1 MSTLIPKYD
10 LKNGGATPNGA
21 VNRPINEKLNESVSV
36 KDFGAKGDGTTDDT
50 YAVNAALAAASSV
63 YFPTGTYL
71 VTSTIQVPANVS
83 IYGNGLSSVIKGNFA
98 GAVLNI
104 GVLSGARCINVTAN
118 NLLISCGT
126 LCDYG
131 IQFRNVV
138 KSNFSNL
145 YVQSTD
151 PCKSTFAA
159 FRLGGEV
166 YSNTFTGL
174 KANIVNDPYA
184 STNGVGFYIGND
196 FNAFSSSYASTN
208 DNILIGCVSTSYN
221 VGFWLDACTGIKLY
235 GCNAEKGT
243 SYAVKITGGLYN
255 NVYNFWHEQTTS
267 PKFYWGTSNK
277 QNGSGGTATEVSSF
291 CGVYDTELIGAS
303 FEMASGFYPTMQ
315 NAFLGGVSTIASGVN
330 NAVVR
335 DVVYAGGFSPTTSI
349 TDNGNASNI
358 EYRDNSY
365 NDYHITYSNGSGGET
380 QGLQFVVTG
389 ATTQINNLYTGVNLV
404 NAPFTPG
411 MSISGVFY
419 PATDNTYTLG
429 TASYRW
435 TTVYATTGSIN
446 TSDANQKTDI
456 VDISDA
462 EKRVAVKLKSS
473 MKRFKFKD
481 GKRYHF
487 GTIAQDVK
495 SAFESEGL
503 VAEEY
508 GVFCSD
514 TLENGTVQFG
524 IRYEEL
530 FAFIISTL

>member
-184 STNGVGFYIGND
+184 STNGVGLYI
-196 FNAFSSSYASTN
+196 
-208 DNILIGCVSTSYN
+208 CV
-221 VGFWLDACTGIKLY
+221 
-235 GCNAEKGT
+235 
-243 SYAVKITGGLYN
+243 
-255 NVYNFWHEQTTS
+255 
-267 PKFYWGTSNK
+267 K
-277 QNGSGGTATEVSSF
+277 QK
-291 CGVYDTELIGAS
+291 EL
-303 FEMASGFYPTMQ
+303 
-315 NAFLGGVSTIASGVN
+315 
-330 NAVVR
+330 
-335 DVVYAGGFSPTTSI
+335 
-349 TDNGNASNI
+349 
-358 EYRDNSY
+358 
-365 NDYHITYSNGSGGET
+365 
-380 QGLQFVVTG
+380 
-389 ATTQINNLYTGVNLV
+389 
-404 NAPFTPG
+404 
-411 MSISGVFY
+411 
-419 PATDNTYTLG
+419 
-429 TASYRW
+429 
-435 TTVYATTGSIN
+435 
-446 TSDANQKTDI
+446 
-456 VDISDA
+456 
-462 EKRVAVKLKSS
+462 
-473 MKRFKFKD
+473 KD
-481 GKRYHF
+481 M
-487 GTIAQDVK
+487 
-495 SAFESEGL
+495 
-503 VAEEY
+503 
-508 GVFCSD
+508 
-514 TLENGTVQFG
+514 
-524 IRYEEL
+524 
-530 FAFIISTL
+530 